1 MVEMTVGA
9 VVSELALV
17 VNVHTKSL
25 ASGTPPEL
33 LAPVEIVPVNVV
45 LTASRDVGVKIA
57 ILFVAS

>member
-1 MVEMTVGA
+1 
-9 VVSELALV
+9 VSELALV